1 MESVGIR
8 EMKAHLSQLVRR
20 VKAGE
25 TVAVTER
32 GRIVAVLQP
41 PPSGAQPQP
50 AHPTIEARVVAAGGR
65 PAKHRGPIGELPS
78 SAAEFAGV
86 DVQALLDELRGGR

>member
-32 GRIVAVLQP
+32 GKIVALLQP
-41 PPSGAQPQP
+41 PPSAPQP
-50 AHPTIEARVVAAGGR
+50 PQAYPSIEERVLAAGGR
-65 PAKHRGPIGELPS
+65 PATQRGPIGELPS
-78 SAAEFAGV
+78 SAAEFAGM
-86 DVQALLDELRGGR
+86 DVQTVLDDLRGDR